1 MNELQKKQIQYF
13 WTLYEKE
20 GQHKAMTWL
29 ESHKYYIDY
38 CNEDIS
44 EICNKMKN
52 LCQKEKNDTS

>member
-29 ESHKYYIDY
+29 ESHKYYTGD
-38 CNEDIS
+38 CQEDIS
-44 EICNKMKN
+44 EICDKMKN
-52 LCQKEKNDTS
+52 LCEK